1 MLCGGCTEC
10 NDSYG
15 KHMKKKYQYLIII
28 SISNLVPYVLGRSI
42 QNMVG
47 KIESST
53 YKYLLTNRIWGGL
66 GTGIRS
72 VSFEMRPRQRFYV
85 FNVKWRIFP
94 LIFGGFQKVSCLDL
108 ISVAQE
114 VDRDYILGKIE
125 F

>member
-1 MLCGGCTEC
+1 M
-10 NDSYG
+10 S
-15 KHMKKKYQYLIII
+15 IILGQ
-28 SISNLVPYVLGRSI
+28 SSQNL
-42 QNMVG
+42 VG

-53 YKYLLTNRIWGGL
+53 YKYLLTNRIWGRL

-72 VSFEMRPRQRFYV
+72 VSFEMHPRQRFYV

-114 VDRDYILGKIE
+114 VDRDDILGKIE